1 MLDLGFLTEFIAPV
15 IVGIC
20 LCVGAL
26 IKGYI
31 KDVDNKYIPTICA
44 ILGVILAVWSAGWQI
59 TPQVILTGLISGW
72 ASTGLHQTFKQY
84 ISGKKTES
92 EDK

>member
-1 MLDLGFLTEFIAPV
+1 MLDLGFLAEFIAPV

-20 LCVGAL
+20 LCTGAL
-26 IKGYI
+26 VKGYI

-44 ILGVILAVWSAGWQI
+44 VLGVILAAWSAGWQI

-84 ISGKKTES
+84 IQNKNTES

>member
-44 ILGVILAVWSAGWQI
+44 VLGVILAAWSAGWQI

-84 ISGKKTES
+84 IEGKKTES

>member
-1 MLDLGFLTEFIAPV
+1 MDLGFLTEFIAPV

-31 KDVDNKYIPTICA
+31 KDVDSKYIPTICA
-44 ILGVILAVWSAGWQI
+44 VLGVILAAWSAGWQI
-59 TPQVILTGLISGW
+59 SPQIILTGLISGW

-84 ISGKKTES
+84 IKNAES
-92 EDK
+92 EEK

>member
-44 ILGVILAVWSAGWQI
+44 VLGVILAAWSAGWQI

-84 ISGKKTES
+84 IQNKNTES

>member
-1 MLDLGFLTEFIAPV
+1 MLDLGFLSDFIAPV

-26 IKGYI
+26 VKGYI

-44 ILGVILAVWSAGWQI
+44 VLGVILAAWSAGWQI
-59 TPQVILTGLISGW
+59 NPQVILTGLISGW

-84 ISGKKTES
+84 IEGKKTES